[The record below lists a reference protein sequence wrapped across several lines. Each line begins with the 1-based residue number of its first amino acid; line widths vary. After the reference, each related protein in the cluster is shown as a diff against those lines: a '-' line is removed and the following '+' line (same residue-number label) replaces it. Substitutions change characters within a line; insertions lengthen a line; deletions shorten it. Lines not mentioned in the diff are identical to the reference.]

1 MHVLPKSVWLE
12 KRGVFEAPSRPQN
25 RDCVFETAKLRCL
38 QVDYTS
44 GGWAYRGGHSG
55 TLGLTRPVDAS
66 NDGTRDS
73 YRFFD

>member
-1 MHVLPKSVWLE
+1 MV
-12 KRGVFEAPSRPQN
+12 
-25 RDCVFETAKLRCL
+25 ETAELRCP

-44 GGWAYRGGHSG
+44 AGWAYRGGHTG
-55 TLGLTRPVDAS
+55 TLGLTRHVDAS